1 MYGRWAVGLV
11 LLPIVCTCALACARA
26 QANVRLPSKMRRVA
40 VSVGDVV
47 FLRTTTWRGRVVR
60 IFESERDDFSHVGV
74 IVEVAGDRLRFAH
87 AAPGENG
94 GSGIVRVDDLAALLA
109 RDDVVSADIYHARV
123 SEDDAMRAAGI
134 AWGYAKSQT
143 PFDRGFRLDDDH
155 AVYCTELVWLSY
167 RQFGLTVRSRS
178 AILFPSDLL
187 TTGFF
192 VPRDEV
198 GR

>member
-1 MYGRWAVGLV
+1 MYARWSVALV
-11 LLPIVCTCALACARA
+11 LLPIVCTCALACGRA
-26 QANVRLPSKMRRVA
+26 QAEVRFPSKMKRVA
-40 VSVGDVV
+40 ASVGDVV

-60 IFESERDDFSHVGV
+60 IFESGRDDFSHVGV
-74 IVEVAGDRLRFAH
+74 VVEVAGDSLRIAH
-87 AAPGENG
+87 AAPGEDG
-94 GSGIVRVDDLAALLA
+94 GLGIVRVDELAALLA

-123 SEDDAMRAAGI
+123 SEDDAKRAAGI
-134 AWGYAKSQT
+134 ALGYAKSQT
-143 PFDRGFRLDDDH
+143 PFDRNLRLDDDH

-167 RQFGLTVRSRS
+167 GQFGLTVRSRS

-192 VPRDEV
+192 VVREEV